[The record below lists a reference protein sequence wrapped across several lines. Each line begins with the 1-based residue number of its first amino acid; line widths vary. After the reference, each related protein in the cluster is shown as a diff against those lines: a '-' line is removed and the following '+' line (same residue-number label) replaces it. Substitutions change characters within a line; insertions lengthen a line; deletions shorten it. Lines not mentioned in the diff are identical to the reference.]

1 MLVYQSGSIF
11 SRSIQSHQFSDL
23 SMFQGMDN
31 PTQLCDEIVQQFLV
45 GLEEQ
50 SEHNSRMNHSFEQ
63 GYRELGVDESLN

>member
-1 MLVYQSGSIF
+1 
-11 SRSIQSHQFSDL
+11 
-23 SMFQGMDN
+23 MFQGMDN